1 MSEAISQGLD
11 MDSTQDPKTYF
22 HGRVMGSEEKNEEKE
37 IKQVS
42 YFGGGGLAVHTW
54 CLLPYYYAHFIGEI
68 TDSMEGQSRLDRIT
82 QC

>member
-1 MSEAISQGLD
+1 

-42 YFGGGGLAVHTW
+42 YFGGGGLAVHT
-54 CLLPYYYAHFIGEI
+54 
-68 TDSMEGQSRLDRIT
+68 
-82 QC
+82 